1 MKKLVV
7 TLLVLGIVA
16 FGVAVWAWVMLNKS
30 VNESDETLVLYVYPE
45 DSPES
50 VKGRLSA
57 SMAWDWLTW
66 AGYGVRTGRYEI
78 APGEPL
84 WGVYRRLRGGAQNPM
99 RLVVP
104 EVRTMNQMA
113 GRIAQQL
120 LLDSACIAEALAN
133 EEVCARYGYT
143 PQTVPAMFVPNS
155 YEVYWTIS
163 LEDLLGRMA
172 REHDAFWT
180 EARRAKA
187 KKWGLTELEV
197 STLASIVESETA
209 NDAEKPM
216 IAGLY
221 YRRLKT
227 GMLLQADPTVIFGI
241 GDFSIRRVLNKHLQY
256 DSPYNTYLYKG
267 LPPGPIRVP
276 SQVGLDAVLD
286 HVEHEYIYMCAKEDF
301 SGTHN
306 FARTVAEHRANARK
320 YIAALNKRGIK

>member
-7 TLLVLGIVA
+7 ALLVLGIVA

-30 VNESDETLVLYVYPE
+30 VNESEETLVLYVYPE

-50 VKGRLSA
+50 VKVRLSA

-133 EEVCARYGYT
+133 AEVCARYGYT
-143 PQTVPAMFVPNS
+143 PQTIPAMFVPNS